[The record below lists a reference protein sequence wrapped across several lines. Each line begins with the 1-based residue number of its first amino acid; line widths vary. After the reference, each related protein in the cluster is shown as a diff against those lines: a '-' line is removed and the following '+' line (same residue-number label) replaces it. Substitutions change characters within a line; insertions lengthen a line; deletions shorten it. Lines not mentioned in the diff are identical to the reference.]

1 MKDANEHDE
10 KKFFT
15 DYFVTRQLF
24 IVTQGYQ
31 LPIEVQASDP
41 TCKWHDITSP
51 DSRAEYQ

>member
-31 LPIEVQASDP
+31 LPIEVQARDP